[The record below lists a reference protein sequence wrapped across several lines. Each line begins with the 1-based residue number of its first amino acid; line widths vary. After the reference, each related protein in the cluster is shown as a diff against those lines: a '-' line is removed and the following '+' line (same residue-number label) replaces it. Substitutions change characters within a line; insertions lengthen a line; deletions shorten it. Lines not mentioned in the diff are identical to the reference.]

1 MKKTIITIL
10 IIFIGATAHSEDRIE
25 ELMKDM
31 SKAMQKYLL
40 KGTQFEHAIPKEE
53 KETVIH
59 KFEISNS
66 TEEVKTYGYLT
77 IKSKYNAK
85 IKLINQETR
94 NIYNAEIKKN
104 EPKEIE
110 IEKGIYTANIE
121 YNGRSKRTTI
131 SFLGNKGQFEIK

>member
-1 MKKTIITIL
+1 MKAPCL
-10 IIFIGATAHSEDRIE
+10 S
-25 ELMKDM
+25 L
-31 SKAMQKYLL
+31 KYLL

-66 TEEVKTYGYLT
+66 TKEVKTYGYLT

>member
-53 KETVIH
+53 KEIVIH

-85 IKLINQETR
+85 IKLIKDRKSTR
-94 NIYNAEIKKN
+94 LNSSHASISYAVFCLKK
-104 EPKEIE
+104 KS
-110 IEKGIYTANIE
+110 
-121 YNGRSKRTTI
+121 RLRWHSR
-131 SFLGNKGQFEIK
+131 